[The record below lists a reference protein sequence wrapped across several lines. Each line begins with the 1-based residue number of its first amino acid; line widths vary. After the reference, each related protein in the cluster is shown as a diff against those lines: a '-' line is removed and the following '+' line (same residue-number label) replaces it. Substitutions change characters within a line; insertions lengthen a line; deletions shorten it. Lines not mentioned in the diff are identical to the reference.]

1 MSTVAIGFIIGMIC
15 IAMGFDAPDVPE
27 VKVESEEETLRKKM
41 EQDIKKQESRSR
53 ALAQAQMF
61 NQQFKGGPTPPSTG
75 LRP

>member
-1 MSTVAIGFIIGMIC
+1 MSLVTLGFVLGMIC
-15 IAMGFDAPDVPE
+15 IALGFDAPDVPE
-27 VKVESEEETLRKKM
+27 IKVESEEETLRKKM

-61 NQQFKGGPTPPSTG
+61 NSQFKGGDGPSTG